1 MIVAVDPDIPPER
14 QRMRFI
20 SAGDGQ
26 MLVLDGQRLKT
37 NTEINA
43 QQERT
48 LRYDWFPIPGKHVL
62 SLLTPQGL
70 LLDQVS
76 FEVRGATL
84 VANKKTGQR

>member
-1 MIVAVDPDIPPER
+1 LSLRGWTGSGVGWAAFKNTV
-14 QRMRFI
+14 I
-20 SAGDGQ
+20 SP
-26 MLVLDGQRLKT
+26 
-37 NTEINA
+37 
-43 QQERT
+43 QQEKT

>member
-1 MIVAVDPDIPPER
+1 LSLRGWAGAGVGWAAFKNNDCH
-14 QRMRFI
+14 Q
-20 SAGDGQ
+20 SAA
-26 MLVLDGQRLKT
+26 R
-37 NTEINA
+37 E
-43 QQERT
+43 T